1 MSSEQTKEKK
11 VTRTL
16 ERVIMTFMYLL
27 FGFMFLG
34 VAFSRELS
42 GLFVVVPLGAFSIG
56 LTKWGLKW
64 QIDRYLR
71 SAKNVDD
78 IQELSKKI
86 DDIHTRLN
94 RLESEE

>member
-1 MSSEQTKEKK
+1 MSSEETREKK

-16 ERVIMTFMYLL
+16 EKVIMTFMYLL
-27 FGFMFLG
+27 FGFIFLG

-42 GLFVVVPLGAFSIG
+42 GLFVVVPLGALSIG

-64 QIDRYLR
+64 QNDRYLR
-71 SAKNVDD
+71 SARNVDD

-86 DDIHTRLN
+86 DDIQMRLN
-94 RLESEE
+94 KLESE

>member
-1 MSSEQTKEKK
+1 MSSEQTKEEK

-16 ERVIMTFMYLL
+16 EKVIMTFMYLL

-56 LTKWGLKW
+56 LTK
-64 QIDRYLR
+64 
-71 SAKNVDD
+71 
-78 IQELSKKI
+78 
-86 DDIHTRLN
+86 
-94 RLESEE
+94 